1 MWMFIICT
9 LFTKKNIDIMQ
20 GIISVSYST
29 YMEKLKVQQIATQ
42 LELTRYL
49 QKQNALT
56 KAHPELE

>member
-1 MWMFIICT
+1 
-9 LFTKKNIDIMQ
+9 MQ